1 MSFFEEPRKPR
12 NVLWAISSWLIGAGV
27 VGGVLFV
34 TVAPTPYLV
43 EQPGPVYDV
52 LGNIN
57 KDPMIS
63 ISGQKTY
70 ETEGSLDMLTVTLQ
84 GSADRGASW
93 FYVGLAKFDQSKSI
107 LKIEDI
113 YPPGWNDEQLN
124 EEADVMMLDSQANAK
139 AAALKLLDIPYDS
152 YQAVTLVDLKG
163 AAGKILKAGDKV
175 LKIQGQ
181 DVIDIYQI
189 KALVEQTQGK
199 KPVVLDILR
208 GKKEMTVSITPKKVD
223 GSWRIGVCISAV
235 PVFPFEIDINVGNV
249 GGPSAGQMLALAI
262 YDKLTPGSLTGGE
275 KIAGTGTV
283 DPDGKIGPIGGI
295 VQKMWGASGA
305 GVKWF
310 LAPSENCSEV
320 IGKIPKG
327 ISVIKV
333 STLQDSLAAL
343 KVISDKGNTASLPT
357 CTK

>member
-12 NVLWAISSWLIGAGV
+12 NVLWAISSWFIGAGLIA
-27 VGGVLFV
+27 GVLFV

-52 LGNIN
+52 LSDIN
-57 KDPMIS
+57 EDPIIS
-63 ISGQKTY
+63 ISGKQTY

-93 FYVGLAKFDQSKSI
+93 FYVGLAKLDQTKSI
-107 LKIEDI
+107 LNISDV
-113 YPPGWNDEQLN
+113 YPPGWDDEKLN

-139 AAALKLLDIPYDS
+139 AAALNLLDIPFDS

-175 LKIQGQ
+175 LKIQGE
-181 DVIDIYQI
+181 DVRDIYQI
-189 KALVEQTQGK
+189 KKLVEATEGK
-199 KPVVLDILR
+199 TPVVLEILR
-208 GKKEMTVSITPKKVD
+208 GKKQMTVSVTPKRVD
-223 GSWRIGVCISAV
+223 GSWRMGVYISEV

-283 DPDGKIGPIGGI
+283 DPDGNIGPIGGI

-320 IGKIPKG
+320 IGKVPDG

-333 STLQDSLAAL
+333 STLKDSLAAL
-343 KVISDKGNTASLPT
+343 KVISENGNTASLPT

>member
-12 NVLWAISSWLIGAGV
+12 NVLWAISTWFLGAGLV
-27 VGGVLFV
+27 AGVLFV
-34 TVAPTPYLV
+34 SVAPTPYLV
-43 EQPGPVYDV
+43 EQPGPVYD
-52 LGNIN
+52 LLSPNSD
-57 KDPMIS
+57 DPIIS
-63 ISGQKTY
+63 ITGKQTY
-70 ETEGSLDMLTVTLQ
+70 ETQGSLDMLTVTLQ
-84 GSADRGASW
+84 GTAERGASW
-93 FYVGLAKFDQSKSI
+93 FYVGLAKLDQTKSI
-107 LKIEDI
+107 LKITDI
-113 YPPGWNDEQLN
+113 YPPGTNDEQLN

-139 AAALKLLDIPYDS
+139 AAALNLLDIPYDS

-163 AAGKILKAGDKV
+163 AAGKILKAGDQV
-175 LKIQGQ
+175 LKIQGV

-189 KALVEQTQGK
+189 KALVEETKGK
-199 KPVVLDILR
+199 KPVVLEILR
-208 GKKEMTVSITPKKVD
+208 GKKQMTVSITPKKVD
-223 GSWRIGVCISAV
+223 GSWRMGVYISEV
-235 PVFPFEIDINVGNV
+235 PVFPFEIEINVGNV

-283 DPDGKIGPIGGI
+283 DPDGNIGAIGGI

-305 GVKWF
+305 GAKWF

-320 IGKIPKG
+320 LGKIPEG

-333 STLQDSLAAL
+333 SNLQDSLAAL
-343 KVISDKGNTASLPT
+343 KVISQNGNTASLPT